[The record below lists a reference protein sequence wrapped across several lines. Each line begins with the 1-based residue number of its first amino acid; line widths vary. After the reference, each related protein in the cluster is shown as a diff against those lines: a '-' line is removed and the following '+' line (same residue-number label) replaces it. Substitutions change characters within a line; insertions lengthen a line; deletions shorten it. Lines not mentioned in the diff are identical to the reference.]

1 MGDDRTGHGLS
12 TRCVHAGD
20 VRDAEGALHTP
31 LYNHTTFGF
40 DSTADLLDVLEGRRV
55 GNIYTRYGLNPTI
68 RAVEAKL
75 ADLEGAEAA
84 LAFSSGMAAE
94 SAAIL
99 GHVQAGDHVVCI
111 GDVYG
116 GTQELLAWN
125 LPRLGVRSTF
135 LMVDEAGRLAE
146 ALEDQTRVVFFE
158 TPTNPALG
166 VIDIAAAAETAHAA
180 GALVIV
186 DNTFASPVNQT
197 PLEHGADLVV
207 HSATKYLGGHSDLT
221 AGAVMGPS
229 ELLKPIWNWRKSL
242 GQTIAPDVAFLLSRS
257 LRTLVVRV
265 RAQNAGAEA
274 VARFLDGHPRVVEA
288 RHPALLEGAA
298 AAIAARQMRGGG
310 GMVTFVLDGDAAA
323 AAGVVDRFELIANAV
338 SLGSV
343 ESLATQPVA
352 STHHDLSE
360 EERARRGIVGGMV
373 RLSIGL
379 EDPEDLIADLDQA
392 LGR

>member
-1 MGDDRTGHGLS
+1 MRQDGTGGRLS

-20 VRDAEGALHTP
+20 ARDAEGALHAP

-40 DSTADLLDVLEGRRV
+40 SSTADLLDVLEGRRV

-75 ADLEGAEAA
+75 AALEGAEAA

-94 SAAIL
+94 SATIL
-99 GHVQAGDHVVCI
+99 AHTQAGDHVVCI

-116 GTQELLAWN
+116 GTHELLGWN
-125 LPRLGVRSTF
+125 LPRLGIRTTF
-135 LMVDEAGRLAE
+135 LLADEADRLAG
-146 ALEDQTRVVFFE
+146 AMEDRTKLVFFE
-158 TPTNPALG
+158 TPTNPGLD
-166 VIDIAAAAETAHAA
+166 VIDIAAAAEVAHAA
-180 GALVIV
+180 GALVVV

-221 AGAVMGPS
+221 AGAVMGPD
-229 ELLKPIWNWRKSL
+229 ELLKPVWNWRKSL
-242 GQTIAPDVAFLLSRS
+242 GQVIAPDVAFLLARS
-257 LRTLVVRV
+257 VRTLAVRV
-265 RAQNAGAEA
+265 RAQNAAAEA
-274 VARFLDGHPRVVEA
+274 VARFLAGHPRVVEA
-288 RHPALLEGAA
+288 RHPALLRGPAA
-298 AAIAARQMRGGG
+298 EIAARQMRGGG
-310 GMVTFVLDGDAAA
+310 GMVTFVVDGDAADA
-323 AAGVVDRFELIANAV
+323 AAVVDRLRLIANAV

-379 EDPEDLIADLDQA
+379 EDPEDLIADLEQA
-392 LGR
+392 LG

>member
-1 MGDDRTGHGLS
+1 MTDETGQGLS

-20 VRDAEGALHTP
+20 VRDAEGALHVP

-40 DSTADLLDVLEGRRV
+40 ASTADLLDVLEGRRV
-55 GNIYTRYGLNPTI
+55 GNIYTRYGFNPTI

-75 ADLEGAEAA
+75 ADLEGAEGA

-116 GTQELLAWN
+116 GTQELLGWN
-125 LPRLGVRSTF
+125 LPRLGVRSAF
-135 LMVDEAGRLAE
+135 LMADEADRLAE
-146 ALEDQTRVVFFE
+146 ALEDRTRLVFFE
-158 TPTNPALG
+158 TPTNPALA
-166 VIDIAAAAETAHAA
+166 VIDIAAAAEVAHAA

-186 DNTFASPVNQT
+186 DNTFASPVNQN

-221 AGAVMGPS
+221 AGAVMGPQ
-229 ELLKPIWNWRKSL
+229 ELLTPIWNWRKSL
-242 GQTIAPDVAFLLSRS
+242 GQIIAPDVAFLLARS

-265 RAQNAGAEA
+265 RAQNEGAER
-274 VARFLDGHPRVVEA
+274 VARFLAGHPRVVEA
-288 RHPALLEGAA
+288 RHPALLEGKAA
-298 AAIAARQMRGGG
+298 EIAARQMRGGG
-310 GMVTFVLDGDAAA
+310 GMVTFVVDGDATAGAA
-323 AAGVVDRFELIANAV
+323 VVDRLRLIANAV

-352 STHHDLSE
+352 STHHDLTD
-360 EERARRGIVGGMV
+360 EERSRRGIGPGMIRISV
-373 RLSIGL
+373 GL

-392 LGR
+392 LGG